1 MPVTN
6 EWSFTAEAAKWMTQI
21 LAARLELPF
30 SDVRVEIPVPGSQKR
45 HDLVLY
51 GRDGKPALA
60 GEVKLPD
67 RLNGGTPFN
76 ETVVTDAQNKANLLG
91 VEYFF
96 TWNVNRCVL
105 WKTFERGK
113 SVMERHIEHFA
124 ALPAP
129 IRHSADTESP
139 RVQEQIRAFLGRF
152 LERCAAIL
160 AGAETLMLPPPDE
173 LFLTLWEAALE
184 QPVTQTLYELSQ
196 RYDTDMTFTRSLDK
210 WMREEQGWI
219 VLHSDEQAVRDNLER
234 AAKFSCYALATKI
247 IFYKAL
253 RRQFPRLRALQIP
266 DEVTSEGELHTTLQQ
281 YFVEAMRVSG
291 DYETVF
297 AGQYGDDLP
306 LLTETAAA
314 SWRELNRQTDSFDF
328 TQINYEIIGQIFERM
343 LSTEER
349 HRFGQHYTRSEVVD
363 LINAFCIREANA
375 TVFDP
380 ACGGGTFLVRAY
392 SRKRELSG
400 GTLTHQELLRQIY
413 GLDISAYPAHLTTL
427 NLATRDLVT
436 NANYPL
442 VARRDFFDV
451 EAGDTPFAVPFGG
464 AGGQTTLEPLGEID
478 AIVGNPPYV
487 RQEKINEYYGTAYKK
502 LLRDMAGKDA
512 PTAELSG
519 RSDIHCYFFTHGLSF
534 LKRGGYI
541 GLLVSSTW
549 LDTGYGFR
557 LQKFLLDH
565 FEIVAVFESDC
576 EPWFTGAR
584 VTTAAV
590 ILRHQPDA
598 AKRAANK
605 ARFAELTLPLAD
617 LLTYAAGEEERRLTF
632 EQLRD
637 RIETMEG
644 TEEFTICPGE
654 GEPVRVRQETLRG
667 MRVRIVPQS
676 DLYRLGCLPFTVG
689 DGEET
694 EDEDMGAGLQDA
706 PENAAPQGAYAGYK
720 WGIFLRAPEVFF
732 RLLRLGG
739 AAFAPLGQLA
749 HIQRGVTSGCD
760 KFFFVK
766 DVTAEALATLG
777 DGAAFR
783 ERFGIDRE
791 DTAAVRI
798 VEAGDGS
805 RHLIEARFLE
815 PVAFNLME
823 VDTAEIDP
831 ARLKKKILLVSQPR
845 EELAGTYALRYIE
858 WGEEEGFHTGPS
870 CANRH
875 LWYELPGSARGAT
888 FWTMAQRYRHIV
900 PLNPSALICNHNLF
914 DVSANAGVHAEALT
928 AVLNSTIVALQ
939 KHQYGRTMGGD
950 PLLKTEVV
958 DVKMMLVPDP
968 RRASPEVQQRLTD
981 ALASMRRRSI
991 GHLVAVDSAETGPTG
1006 DLAMA
1011 DRQALDDAVLEL
1023 LGVTDA
1029 EAREELRTEL
1039 YREVT
1044 RLYRAIRAAEKRM
1057 NVFKSQSARKGRTSQ
1072 HSIATEIWEGFAE
1085 KPSRRSLLNW
1095 AAEWDCEIVELP
1107 RGKARAVNNLLNSQ
1121 SLFVNGEHIALEFA
1135 ERVAFAEAL
1144 SEAHLSGP
1152 VLVPRDPAA
1161 CREALAAWKRQE
1173 ETLHMTFTE
1182 AAAEYTADEAMQKR
1196 VVSELWRKI
1205 RQQDG
1210 PS

>member
-1 MPVTN
+1 MSVTN

-21 LAARLELPF
+21 LADRLDLPF
-30 SDVRVEIPVPGSQKR
+30 ADVRVETPVRGSQKR

-51 GRDGKPALA
+51 GRDGKPLLA

-67 RLNGGTPFN
+67 RLNGGSPFN
-76 ETVVTDAQNKANLLG
+76 ETVVTDAQDKANKLG

-105 WKTFERGK
+105 WKTFESGK
-113 SVMERHIEHFA
+113 SIMERHIEHFA

-139 RVQEQIRAFLGRF
+139 RIQEQVKEFLEKF
-152 LERCAAIL
+152 LERFATIL
-160 AGAETLMLPPPDE
+160 VGRDSLTLTPPDE
-173 LFLTLWEAALE
+173 LFLTIWEAALE
-184 QPVTQTLYELSQ
+184 QPVTQTLYELNQ
-196 RYDTDMTFTRSLDK
+196 RYDQDKVFTRNLDR
-210 WMREEQGWI
+210 WMREEQGWV
-219 VLHSDEQAVRDNLER
+219 VLHSDEQTVRDNLER

-253 RRQFPRLRALQIP
+253 RRQFTRLRPLKIP
-266 DEVTSEGELHTTLQQ
+266 DEVGSEGELHASLQG
-281 YFVEAMRVSG
+281 FFAEAMRVSG

-306 LLTETAAA
+306 LLTKTAPA
-314 SWRELNRQTDSFDF
+314 SWRELSLQTDTFDF
-328 TQINYEIIGQIFERM
+328 TLIDYEIMGQIFERM

-392 SRKRELSG
+392 SRKKALSG
-400 GTLTHQELLRQIY
+400 GKLTHQELLRQIY

-442 VARRDFFDV
+442 VARRDFFSV
-451 EAGDTPFAVPFGG
+451 ELGDTPFAIPFGG
-464 AGGQTTLEPLGEID
+464 AGGQTTLEPLAEID

-487 RQEKINEYYGTAYKK
+487 RQEKINEYYGAAYKK

-534 LKRGGYI
+534 LKQGGYI

-565 FEIVAVFESDC
+565 FDIVAVFESDC

-598 AKRAANK
+598 AKRAANRV
-605 ARFAELTLPLAD
+605 RFVQLTLPLSEMLGYDAN
-617 LLTYAAGEEERRLTF
+617 EEARRLKF
-632 EQLRD
+632 EHLRD
-637 RIETMEG
+637 RIEVMEG
-644 TEEFTICPGE
+644 TDELTICPGE
-654 GEPVRVRQETLRG
+654 GAAVRVRQEILRG
-667 MRVRIVPQS
+667 MRVRMLPQE
-676 DLYRLGCLPFTVG
+676 DLYRLGCLPFVT
-689 DGEET
+689 GELEEDET
-694 EDEDMGAGLQDA
+694 EEAAEISGDWQDA
-706 PENAAPQGAYAGYK
+706 PRGEYTGYK

-739 AAFAPLGQLA
+739 TAFVPLGQIA

-766 DVTAEALATLG
+766 DVTAEALATLD
-777 DGAAFR
+777 DGEAFR
-783 ERFGIDRE
+783 ERFGIYRE
-791 DTAAVRI
+791 ETPQVRI
-798 VEAGDGS
+798 VAAGDGS
-805 RHLIEARFLE
+805 QHLLEARFLE

-831 ARLKKKILLVSQPR
+831 TRLKKKILLISESK
-845 EELAGTYALRYIE
+845 EELAGTHALQYVE
-858 WGEEEGFHTGPS
+858 WGEEEGFNLGSS
-870 CANRH
+870 CASRKR
-875 LWYELPGSARGAT
+875 WYELPRLDRGAM

-900 PLNPSALICNHNLF
+900 PLNSNALICNHNLF
-914 DVSANAGVHAEALT
+914 DLLANNDVLSEVLT
-928 AVLNSTIVALQ
+928 AILNSTIVALQ

-968 RRASPEVQQRLTD
+968 RRASPEVQRRLTN

-991 GHLVAVDSAETGPTG
+991 GHLVAIDSTGVEPTG

-1023 LGVTDA
+1023 LGVADA
-1029 EAREELRTEL
+1029 EERKQLRAEL
-1039 YREVT
+1039 YLEMT
-1044 RLYRAIRAAEKRM
+1044 RLYRSIRASEKRM
-1057 NVFKSQSARKGRTSQ
+1057 QGFKSQSVRKGRVTP
-1072 HSIATEIWEGFAE
+1072 HSIAGEIWDSFKE
-1085 KPSRRSLLNW
+1085 KPVYCALLEL
-1095 AAEWDCEIVELP
+1095 AAKSDYETIDLP
-1107 RGKARAVNNLLNSQ
+1107 KGKARAVNNLLNQ
-1121 SLFVNGEHIALEFA
+1121 HSLFVNGEYIALGSIERVEFA
-1135 ERVAFAEAL
+1135 KAL
-1144 SEAHLSGP
+1144 SDGRCSGP
-1152 VLVPRDPAA
+1152 VPIPHESTVCRDLLT
-1161 CREALAAWKRQE
+1161 ELKHQEYALQ
-1173 ETLHMTFTE
+1173 TQF
-1182 AAAEYTADEAMQKR
+1182 AEKAEDYTADEAMQKR
-1196 VVSELWRKI
+1196 VVSELWRRV
-1205 RQQDG
+1205 RQV
-1210 PS
+1210 